1 MANATSVEQ
10 IEQAKPRRLRG
21 APDRTRSHYDR
32 ILGLLRERGPAGVLA
47 SELYDAPHLYGRS
60 PRNRISECRKDG
72 HLIEGKPRGSSD
84 WHYVLIC
91 ENENPTER
99 PAHGKPAEQIK
110 LADSPDW
117 YEREHGQRPD
127 STPIEGTLPLF
138 DTSGAHRA

>member
-1 MANATSVEQ
+1 MTDATSVEQ

-72 HLIEGKPRGSSD
+72 HLIEGKPRGASD
-84 WHYVLIC
+84 WHYVLIH
-91 ENENPTER
+91 ENESPTER
-99 PAHGKPAEQIK
+99 PAPGKPAEQIK
-110 LADSPDW
+110 LANSPDW
-117 YEREHGQRPD
+117 YEREHGPRP
-127 STPIEGTLPLF
+127 STATTEHDLPLF
-138 DTSGAHRA
+138 SRGDAP